1 MCSSGSEP
9 VGGVWPGLGATCLR
23 VPPPA
28 ARDARLRAGG
38 ERPRRGSGSRAS
50 AAERQVGGG
59 APGAAA
65 LPGGF
70 AGGCGRP
77 LSLDGRAHRPGVPPG
92 GPLEARGL
100 RGGGLAPPGAVGVA
114 DPALRGFLQMGLR
127 GRGAGTGP
135 ARVRFSCVQVWPW
148 VCSVRTTGLVFFLT
162 YLYATIWSA
171 GASVFGGGG
180 KLRKCRPFVLRS
192 SLTVYILAFFVLF
205 FFFFFAPPE
214 YLHFKNEE
222 V

>member
-1 MCSSGSEP
+1 M
-9 VGGVWPGLGATCLR
+9 GATCLR

-28 ARDARLRAGG
+28 ARNARLRAGG
-38 ERPRRGSGSRAS
+38 DGPRRGSGSRAS

-65 LPGGF
+65 LSGGF

-77 LSLDGRAHRPGVPPG
+77 LSLDGRAHRPGVLPG

-100 RGGGLAPPGAVGVA
+100 RGGGFAPPGAVGVA

-127 GRGAGTGP
+127 GRGPRTGL
-135 ARVRFSCVQVWPW
+135 ARVALFLRA
-148 VCSVRTTGLVFFLT
+148 GLALGLLRQNHGFGFVLFFFLT

-180 KLRKCRPFVLRS
+180 KPRKCRHFVLRS
-192 SLTVYILAFFVLF
+192 SLTVYILAFFF
-205 FFFFFAPPE
+205 F
-214 YLHFKNEE
+214 LHLQNIFILEK
-222 V
+222 